1 MIVLYEG
8 GVNMLDLVQ
17 ILAEGDGCQGIG
29 PIVSLIKNGVM
40 PIFQIGIPILLIVF
54 GSIDLGK
61 AVMSSD
67 DKEIKGATSKLIKR
81 AIAAVVVFFI
91 PFIVNLVMNI
101 AATSSENEGKHA
113 TDFVQ
118 CWNNK

>member
-1 MIVLYEG
+1 
-8 GVNMLDLVQ
+8 MLDLVQ
-17 ILAEGDGCQGIG
+17 VAATDGCQGIG
-29 PIVSLIKNGVM
+29 PIVNLIKNGVM

-61 AVMSSD
+61 AVMAND
-67 DKEIKGATSKLIKR
+67 DKEIKGATTKLIKR

-91 PFIVNLVMNI
+91 PFLVNLVMTI
-101 AATSSENEGKHA
+101 AATSSEGEGKDA
-113 TDFVQ
+113 TNFAK